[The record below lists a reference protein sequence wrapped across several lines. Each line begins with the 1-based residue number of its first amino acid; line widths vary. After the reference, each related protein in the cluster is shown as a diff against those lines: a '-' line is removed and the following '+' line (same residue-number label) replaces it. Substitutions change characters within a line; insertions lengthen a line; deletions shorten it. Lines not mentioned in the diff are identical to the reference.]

1 LLEGQQMKMKMKTTI
16 NSRELL
22 PKISGRDRHRR
33 ADIINGL
40 LSQLEKEQ
48 DIDIRAEIV
57 RKLGEE
63 PEPQVIKKLWDL
75 RNNLEK
81 ESDDFVQYKIKLK
94 LSLHKVTTHPS
105 VNIDFFLDNL
115 EVFQSKDNNSQAPKV
130 LIDADL
136 IEEFLLRNQTTL
148 NREATRVMGLVLE
161 GKINPYIGEIGL
173 IKIWHNIKNL
183 KSQEYANRS
192 IIELL
197 SKINVGQVNL
207 KDIDLEKYP
216 NVNLKTSIQV

>member
-1 LLEGQQMKMKMKTTI
+1 MKMKMKTTI

-115 EVFQSKDNNSQAPKV
+115 EVFQSKDNNSQAPK
-130 LIDADL
+130 
-136 IEEFLLRNQTTL
+136 
-148 NREATRVMGLVLE
+148 
-161 GKINPYIGEIGL
+161 EIGRA
-173 IKIWHNIKNL
+173 H
-183 KSQEYANRS
+183 
-192 IIELL
+192 
-197 SKINVGQVNL
+197 V
-207 KDIDLEKYP
+207 
-216 NVNLKTSIQV
+216 